1 MTTAAPRPYTEADD
15 PALLRDYVDH
25 GSERAFAELVRR
37 HLPHVHAGAL
47 RRLNGDRALAADVA
61 QTVFADFARKAPGLT
76 HLTVPGGWL
85 HRHAGFVAAKL
96 IDKERRRRR
105 REQEAAAMNP
115 LTETHSQTEYGHG
128 HSQGGDPASGH
139 DPAWAATA
147 PILDAAL
154 DALPATDRDA
164 IVLRFFEHRDFH
176 AVGAALGISDDT
188 AQKRVSR
195 ALEKLRALLTRR
207 GVSATGLTASAL
219 PALLLHFAAP
229 PAPAALAASLP
240 GKALA
245 LAAAQPAGWL
255 AAFQRGSAWRK
266 AALGFTAAAAIAA
279 VPLAIQQRRLAELAE
294 ANARKSAAPL
304 PAVVPVPPP
313 PAAPDLTTVN
323 AATPPAAPDIP
334 DLIAQAAA
342 ILRGGKQDVSS
353 MAKALALLAQVAPD
367 NMQTALDL
375 VREIPD
381 EPARA
386 LLYKYLLSFWAE
398 SEPFMALG
406 FAYNDVPPAQRASVC
421 EGVLTA
427 WASQNPESLMQLR
440 SKAGALAAPPIEES
454 LMATVFRT
462 LAARN
467 PGAAFDLLERPQS
480 VNSRAQAL
488 RGMLD
493 TVRSDTDRET
503 FLRRIDRAQDP
514 ELRLQARRAVVEHWA
529 QRDPAAAAVWVDA
542 AQPPWERTRL
552 MDSLGYAW
560 LQSNP
565 AAASDWWLQR
575 APGPDTLVKIIN
587 VWAQE
592 DPNAAGTWLSKQP
605 PGPQSDTARMTFAR
619 QVGDLD
625 PASALR
631 WAETVTDPNLRE
643 STIDHLWKTW
653 HTRDANEANTFLLTT
668 IWPPARVARLSSG
681 K

>member
-1 MTTAAPRPYTEADD
+1 MNAAPLSSEADD
-15 PALLRDYVDH
+15 PALLLAYVEH

-47 RRLNGDRALAADVA
+47 RRVNGDRALAADVA

-85 HRHAGFVAAKL
+85 HRHAGFVAGKL
-96 IDKERRRRR
+96 IDRERRRRR
-105 REQEAAAMNP
+105 REQEAAAMNT
-115 LTETHSQTEYGHG
+115 LTEPDT
-128 HSQGGDPASGH
+128 

-147 PILDAAL
+147 PLLDAAL
-154 DALPATDRDA
+154 DTLPRADRDA

-176 AVGAALGISDDT
+176 SVGTALGISDDT

-195 ALEKLRALLTRR
+195 ALEKLRAVLTKR
-207 GVSATGLTASAL
+207 GAAATGLTAAAL
-219 PALLLHFAAP
+219 PALLLNFAAP
-229 PAPAALAASLP
+229 PAPAALAAALP

-266 AALGFTAAAAIAA
+266 AAAGFTAAAAMAA
-279 VPLAIQQRRLAELAE
+279 VPLALQQRKLTGILAE
-294 ANARKSAAPL
+294 NTRAAAL
-304 PAVVPVPPP
+304 PQPP
-313 PAAPDLTTVN
+313 PAAPSAPPPS
-323 AATPPAAPDIP
+323 AATPSESVSDANLP

-342 ILRGGKQDVSS
+342 ALKGGKQDVSS
-353 MAKALALLAQVAPD
+353 IAKALGLLARISGGQ
-367 NMQTALDL
+367 MQSALER
-375 VREIPD
+375 VKEIPD

-398 SEPFMALG
+398 SNPGMALG
-406 FAYNDVPPAQRASVC
+406 FAYNEVPADQRASVC

-427 WASQNPESLMQLR
+427 WASQNPESLMGWR
-440 SKAGALAAPPIEES
+440 TKAGALAPPPVEES

-462 LAARN
+462 LASKN
-467 PGAAFDLLERPQS
+467 PEAAVELLQRPQS
-480 VNSRAQAL
+480 ANSRAQSL

-493 TVRSDTDRET
+493 IIHTEA
-503 FLRRIDRAQDP
+503 DRARFLGLIDQSQDP

-529 QRDPAAAAVWVDA
+529 QRDPAAAAAWVDA
-542 AQPPWERTRL
+542 AQPAWERTRL

-560 LQSNP
+560 LQSDP
-565 AAASDWWLQR
+565 ATAADWWIQR

-592 DPNAAGTWLSKQP
+592 DPNAAGIWLSKQT

-631 WAETVTDPNLRE
+631 WAETVTDPALRE
-643 STIDHLWKTW
+643 TTIDHIWQTW
-653 HTRDANEANTFLLTT
+653 RARDATEADGFLQSAN
-668 IWPPARVARLSSG
+668 WPADRVARLDAG